1 MRIEKLIIAA
11 LTATIL
17 PTSLNAQQTFN
28 EMMYSKE
35 KTMFVLNAPTA
46 GKSSVTIR
54 LYKNG
59 QGGKAYKT
67 LKMKKMG
74 DERWEATVKGDL
86 KGKFYTF
93 DIGKGET
100 PGTFAKAVG
109 VNGNRGAIVDLYDTD
124 PVGWNE
130 DVRPAIQSPADLVIY
145 ELHMRDFSVSPTSG
159 LKYQGKYLALTEP
172 KAIEY
177 LKKLGI
183 NAIHFQPLFDFA
195 SVDETRLNTPQFNWG
210 YDPKNYN
217 VPEGS
222 YSTDPYDPRTRIK
235 EFKEMVMALHKAGI
249 RVIFDAVYNHT
260 FDINGSNFQRTYPD
274 YYYRK
279 TKEGKYSDGSGC
291 GNETASEKPLMRQFM
306 LESVKYW
313 IDEFHIDGFRFDLMG
328 VPDIETMQAI
338 REMVNRIDPSI
349 YIYGEGWSAGS
360 CAYPTE
366 KLAMKANTHQLNGI
380 GAFSDDMRDA
390 LRGPFSDNTKGAFLA
405 GIPGEE
411 ESLKFGIVGGIAH
424 PQVDMSQV
432 NYDKKPWALEPT
444 QQISYVSCHDDM
456 CLVDRLKASVPGIQD
471 DKKSE
476 SERMVELIRL
486 DLLAQT
492 VVFTSQGVPFILAGE
507 EMLRDKKGVH
517 NSYCSPDSINE
528 FNWDNLKKYP
538 QVFEYYRNLIQLR
551 KNHPAFRLA
560 KAEAVRTHLEFLPTG
575 NGTDKEG
582 CLVAFRLKDLE
593 GIDSWKNII
602 VIFNANK
609 ESKTVAIPEG
619 EYHVACCNGVIN
631 EEGIGMP
638 IVGHETLVDA
648 QSALILYQK

>member
-328 VPDIETMQAI
+328 VHDIETMQVI

-424 PQVDMSQV
+424 PQVDMSLV

-476 SERMVELIRL
+476 SERMAELIRL

-492 VVFTSQGVPFILAGE
+492 AVFTSQGVPFILAGE

-560 KAEAVRTHLEFLPTG
+560 KAEAVRSHLEFLPTG
-575 NGTDKEG
+575 NAAEKEG
-582 CLVAFRLKDLE
+582 CLVAFRLKELE